1 MPKITIY
8 TDGSCK
14 NNPGNGGWGAI
25 FLYEKK
31 NGEIIKKII
40 SGNEKNTTN
49 NRMELTAVIKAL
61 SILNKQCNVELF
73 TDSKYVME
81 GATKWLNGWI
91 KKNWKNSQ
99 KKTVLNQDLWEEL
112 IPLLNKHNINWHWV
126 KGHDN
131 NILNNEVDKI
141 AQSQAEMLK

>member
-14 NNPGNGGWGAI
+14 NNPGNGGWGSI
-25 FLYEKK
+25 LLYQKEDM
-31 NGEIIKKII
+31 GTIKKII

-61 SILNKQCNVELF
+61 SILNKQCDVELF

-81 GATKWLNGWI
+81 GATKWLHRWI
-91 KKNWKNSQ
+91 EKNWKNSQ

-141 AQSQAEMLK
+141 AQSQAKMLE